1 MIVLYPSNEELLKV
15 EVPSWKY
22 TPPLSPDSL
31 KFTAVILLMVTLPAT
46 YNIPPLP
53 HGVEVLLNSES
64 SMTALVL
71 LRKIA
76 PPLYDAPASRNLLE
90 ETVKLVELIHA
101 IHPPLLSAKI
111 PLNVTLFMI
120 ESLQFI
126 ATIVPI
132 P

>member
-53 HGVEVLLNSES
+53 HGVEVLLKSELLMS
-64 SMTALVL
+64 ALVL
-71 LRKIA
+71 SRKIA
-76 PPLYDAPASRNLLE
+76 PPLYDAPES
-90 ETVKLVELIHA
+90 VKLHESIVTLVELIHA

-111 PLNVTLFMI
+111 PLNVTLFMT
-120 ESLQFI
+120 ESLQLI
-126 ATIVPI
+126 TVIVPI